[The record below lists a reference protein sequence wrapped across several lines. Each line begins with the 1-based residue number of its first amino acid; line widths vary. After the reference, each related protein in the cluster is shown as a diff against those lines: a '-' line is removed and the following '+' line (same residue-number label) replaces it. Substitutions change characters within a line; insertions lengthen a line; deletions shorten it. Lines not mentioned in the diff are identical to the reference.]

1 MNKKTVRII
10 ALVIAALLVLGIA
23 GPFAYLAFSA
33 PADDAALGEI
43 ERQIESVQDEIDE
56 LNVQINEA
64 SDRVRK
70 LDSDAKEYDKK
81 AEELQ
86 KELEAAES
94 LENDYSEESEK
105 RFRTMCEKGSV
116 SYLDIIFSA
125 RSLTDFADRIVT
137 ARELADY
144 DRRIMNSMKSV
155 KEKIARAKA
164 DSDAAASEQQKNR
177 AELSAAKED
186 LEKKKAER
194 SEKLKQLE
202 NDEKA
207 YRFSSGSDTESRS
220 SGGVNR

>member
-81 AEELQ
+81 AGEFQ
-86 KELEAAES
+86 KKLEAAER
-94 LENDYSEESEK
+94 LENGYSEESEK

-164 DSDAAASEQQKNR
+164 DSDAAVSEQQKNR

-207 YRFSSGSDTESRS
+207 YRFSSGSDTKSRS

>member
-33 PADDAALGEI
+33 PADNAALGEI
-43 ERQIESVQDEIDE
+43 DRQIGSVQDEIDE
-56 LNVQINEA
+56 INAQISEI

-81 AEELQ
+81 TEELQ
-86 KELEAAES
+86 KKLEAAES

-125 RSLTDFADRIVT
+125 RSLNDFTDRIVT
-137 ARELADY
+137 ARELAGY

-164 DSDAAASEQQKNR
+164 DSDEAVSQQQKNR
-177 AELSAAKED
+177 AELSAAKEE

-207 YRFSSGSDTESRS
+207 YRSYLGSDNRTEGLGDADR
-220 SGGVNR
+220 

>member
-43 ERQIESVQDEIDE
+43 DRQIESVQDEIDE

-164 DSDAAASEQQKNR
+164 DSDAAVSEQQKNR

-207 YRFSSGSDTESRS
+207 YRFSSGSDTGSRS

>member
-23 GPFAYLAFSA
+23 GPFAYMVFSA
-33 PADDAALGEI
+33 PADNAALGEI
-43 ERQIESVQDEIDE
+43 DRQIGSVQNEIDE
-56 LNVQINEA
+56 LNTQINEV

-70 LDSDAKEYDKK
+70 LDSDAKEYEKK
-81 AEELQ
+81 AGELQ
-86 KELEAAES
+86 KKLEAAER
-94 LENDYSEESEK
+94 LENGYSEESEK
-105 RFRTMCEKGSV
+105 LFRTMCEKGSV

-144 DRRIMNSMKSV
+144 DRRVMNSMKSV

-164 DSDAAASEQQKNR
+164 DSDAAVSEQQKNR
-177 AELSAAKED
+177 AELSAARED

-207 YRFSSGSDTESRS
+207 YRFYSNSDNRSEGSGGSDR
-220 SGGVNR
+220 

>member
-164 DSDAAASEQQKNR
+164 DSDAAVSEQQKNR

>member
-164 DSDAAASEQQKNR
+164 DSDAAVSEQQKNR

-207 YRFSSGSDTESRS
+207 YRFSSGSDTKSRS
-220 SGGVNR
+220 LGGVNR

>member
-94 LENDYSEESEK
+94 LENDYSGESEK